1 MEDVHFEELYRDF
14 VNAVSALSIE
24 GYDDDAIVEWCQD
37 IITAKRESAKNLY
50 KAAIVEATQKYI
62 QTVYP
67 HKAKYYPEEELR
79 VYVRE
84 AIVDVVDK
92 CINLT
97 TSW

>member
-1 MEDVHFEELYRDF
+1 MEKDRFDRLYNNLT
-14 VNAVSALSIE
+14 NAVAALFAE
-24 GYDDDAIVEWCQD
+24 GYDSEIVEKWCRD
-37 IITAKRESAKNLY
+37 IIAEECESAKNQY
-50 KAAIVEATQKYI
+50 ETAIVEATQKYI

-67 HKAKYYPEEELR
+67 QKARLYPADELHM
-79 VYVRE
+79 YVRE

>member
-1 MEDVHFEELYRDF
+1 MEKDCFDRLYNNLT
-14 VNAVSALSIE
+14 NAVAALFAE
-24 GYDDDAIVEWCQD
+24 GYNSEVIEKWCSD
-37 IITAKRESAKNLY
+37 IIAEECENAKNMY
-50 KAAIVEATQKYI
+50 ETAIVEATQKYI